1 MRMIDKGEAKENVA
15 AETYGVLCRTVLRL
29 LSAAKEKTNVSDAL
43 LFGGV
48 ISSSLLRDM
57 LLERSQ
63 KRRTGLKLH
72 FGKQEYSGDNA
83 VGAALIGLQRLK
95 KESSHGDSDG
105 R

>member
-1 MRMIDKGEAKENVA
+1 MRMIDAGEEKENVA
-15 AETYGVLCRTVLRL
+15 AETYSVLCRTVLRL
-29 LSAAKEKTNVSDAL
+29 LSAAADTTGVSDAL

-48 ISSSLLRDM
+48 ISSALLRDM
-57 LLERSQ
+57 LLERNQ

-72 FGKQEYSGDNA
+72 FGKPEYSGDNA

-95 KESSHGDSDG
+95 KEISHGDSDG